1 VKFLSGCTIKL
12 CAGIFKI
19 LIKMNV
25 NKEKFSLIFPLKIE
39 STPQLSI
46 TKSSFM
52 TNQKLISK
60 KPKCI
65 I

>member
-25 NKEKFSLIFPLKIE
+25 NKEEFSLIFPLKIE
-39 STPQLSI
+39 STPQLSV
-46 TKSSFM
+46 TKFFF
-52 TNQKLISK
+52 NDKSK
-60 KPKCI
+60 THLKKA
-65 I
+65 